1 MIQPP
6 KKLQERRTIVQHKYI
21 IIYLILINLITFFT
35 YGADK
40 QKARKNKWRIPENTL
55 ILLALSG
62 GSIGAYLAMQTFR
75 HKTQK
80 IKFKIGIPIIILLH
94 AALLVRFI
102 LFYS

>member
-80 IKFKIGIPIIILLH
+80 PKFKIGIPIIILLH
-94 AALLVRFI
+94 AALLVRLI
-102 LFYS
+102 W